1 MRPNWV
7 TPWFLQTS
15 PSFSFLSF
23 SSSPPAV
30 YWNPTHNSRTTFIA
44 HITEAWRWSSP
55 ILIPF
60 LLLTAY
66 LYWNFWSI
74 LSGFP
79 YKIFSW
85 PSIMWVLQLSLFY
98 RWRNWG
104 LKCKVI
110 VQGRSICPP
119 QFNGTKLIIGRAG
132 ISFQLFSSLPFL
144 RKNLKGYMFWKKT
157 HSQSLLGT
165 LNGNVLHFQITSDYI
180 LFCCFHFGVT
190 WDL

>member
-15 PSFSFLSF
+15 PFFSFLSF

-30 YWNPTHNSRTTFIA
+30 YWNPTHNSRTTFTV

-98 RWRNWG
+98 RWVSWG
-104 LKCKVI
+104 FEKISQPIQSYLANKWQSWDLTPDLC
-110 VQGRSICPP
+110 
-119 QFNGTKLIIGRAG
+119 NTKLHA
-132 ISFQLFSSLPFL
+132 SSH
-144 RKNLKGYMFWKKT
+144 GGT
-157 HSQSLLGT
+157 HRSHS
-165 LNGNVLHFQITSDYI
+165 
-180 LFCCFHFGVT
+180 
-190 WDL
+190 